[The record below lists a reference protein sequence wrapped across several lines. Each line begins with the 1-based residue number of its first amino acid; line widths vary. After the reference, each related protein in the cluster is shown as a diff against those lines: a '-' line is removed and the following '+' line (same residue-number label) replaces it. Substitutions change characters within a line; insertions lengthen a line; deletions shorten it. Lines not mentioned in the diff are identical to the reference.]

1 MPSISVMLKP
11 ASGRCNL
18 QCKYCFYHSL
28 TQARG
33 IDDYGIM
40 DISTAKRVI
49 DASLNYAGSESVY
62 FTFQGGEP
70 LIAGKEFFRQFV
82 DYVDKAN
89 KAGAKVF
96 YALQTNSTLIDSEWI
111 ELFKRNGFL
120 IGLSLD
126 GDEVGNKFRVD
137 VNGNSVFDKIIQSAR
152 ALQKAGVDFNIVSVV
167 TAHSAEHIERIY
179 GYFKSQG
186 FRYLQF
192 IPCLRPFG
200 EDAPSE
206 LYMDSK
212 QYAEYFAKLFELYLQ
227 DYKSGNYVSVRHLD
241 NMVSL
246 YLGGGAEQC
255 GMIGHCARQFVV
267 EANGNV
273 YPCDFYC
280 LDEWLLGNIND
291 SDFVALSRLP
301 KAIDFLR
308 NSLEIPQR
316 CKSCKYYP
324 LCRGGGCKRN
334 RDSVDYCEAY
344 KIFFEKY
351 IKDFAVF
358 VKRENKK

>member
-40 DISTAKRVI
+40 EISTAKRVI

-70 LIAGKEFFRQFV
+70 LLAGKEFFRQFV
-82 DYVDKAN
+82 DYVKKAN
-89 KAGAKVF
+89 KVGAKVF
-96 YALQTNSTLIDSEWI
+96 YALQTNGTLIDSEWI
-111 ELFKRNGFL
+111 ELFKQNGFL

-137 VNGNSVFDKIIQSAR
+137 FKGNSVFDKVLQNAH

-167 TAHSAEHIERIY
+167 TAHSAQRIERIY
-179 GYFKSQG
+179 EYFKSQD

-200 EDAPSE
+200 DKSPSE

-212 QYAEYFAKLFELYLQ
+212 QYSKYLAKLFELYLQ

-241 NMVSL
+241 NTVSL
-246 YLGGGAEQC
+246 YLSGSAEQC
-255 GMIGHCARQFVV
+255 GMVGHCARQFVV

-291 SDFVALSRLP
+291 SDFVTLSHLP
-301 KAIDFLR
+301 KAIGFLR
-308 NSLEIPQR
+308 NSLNISED
-316 CKSCKYYP
+316 CKKCKYFAV
-324 LCRGGGCKRN
+324 CRGGGCKRN

-344 KIFFEKY
+344 KEFFDKY
-351 IKDFAVF
+351 IKDFEAF
-358 VKRENKK
+358 AKGEK

>member
-1 MPSISVMLKP
+1 MVRDEGTRRG
-11 ASGRCNL
+11 AARDGL
-18 QCKYCFYHSL
+18 QDRRLDLEAPLRVEVVAH
-28 TQARG
+28 RG
-33 IDDYGIM
+33 DD
-40 DISTAKRVI
+40 
-49 DASLNYAGSESVY
+49 
-62 FTFQGGEP
+62 
-70 LIAGKEFFRQFV
+70 
-82 DYVDKAN
+82 
-89 KAGAKVF
+89 
-96 YALQTNSTLIDSEWI
+96 
-111 ELFKRNGFL
+111 
-120 IGLSLD
+120 
-126 GDEVGNKFRVD
+126 
-137 VNGNSVFDKIIQSAR
+137 
-152 ALQKAGVDFNIVSVV
+152 
-167 TAHSAEHIERIY
+167 
-179 GYFKSQG
+179 
-186 FRYLQF
+186 
-192 IPCLRPFG
+192 LRPFD

-301 KAIDFLR
+301 KSIDFLR

-351 IKDFAVF
+351 IKYA
-358 VKRENKK
+358 